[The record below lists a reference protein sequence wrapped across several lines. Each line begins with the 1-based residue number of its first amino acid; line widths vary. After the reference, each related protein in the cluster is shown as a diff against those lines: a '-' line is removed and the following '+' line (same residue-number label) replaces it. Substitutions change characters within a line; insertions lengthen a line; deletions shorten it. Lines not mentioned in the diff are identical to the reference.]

1 MQETINTA
9 RENKDMSCLNFA
21 LSWLYHFHKAHPQD
35 CPEIIA
41 SRMERES
48 LQFLKIK
55 AKESSMFHLQS
66 MAHLSEAKQALSGVS
81 DIYTLWHSC
90 SLTDIRANHYP

>member
-35 CPEIIA
+35 CPEVIA
-41 SRMERES
+41 SRMERDS
-48 LQFLKIK
+48 LQYLKVK
-55 AKESSMFHLQS
+55 AKESGMFHLQS
-66 MAHLSEAKQALSGVS
+66 MAHLSEAKQALSGV
-81 DIYTLWHSC
+81 C
-90 SLTDIRANHYP
+90 SEYPSKQPFLT